1 MFHGVDPK
9 FICPPICGLSLI
21 LLTCAG
27 MSLQLLYVATGK
39 ASKLA
44 TNDFVRDR
52 LSSAN
57 CGHLPLAG
65 ELLAGAAAGL
75 SNVILSNPL
84 EIVKATK
91 NCVNLN
97 LLYIGWLVQIRLQC
111 AGQYSTP
118 VTDTPGSVYRA
129 LGRRNLGLGLT
140 ACCLRDVPF
149 AMFYF
154 PAYAHLKSRLADD
167 TGYNSPSSI
176 FLAGALASAPA
187 AVLVTPMDM
196 IKTRIQVVR
205 RPGQTEYHGVMD
217 AASKIY
223 REEGVKAFWKGN
235 DHIIL
240 CFHDD
245 EINSFFLEFWNRH

>member
-1 MFHGVDPK
+1 M
-9 FICPPICGLSLI
+9 
-21 LLTCAG
+21 
-27 MSLQLLYVATGK
+27 
-39 ASKLA
+39 
-44 TNDFVRDR
+44 
-52 LSSAN
+52 
-57 CGHLPLAG
+57 
-65 ELLAGAAAGL
+65 
-75 SNVILSNPL
+75 
-84 EIVKATK
+84 
-91 NCVNLN
+91 
-97 LLYIGWLVQIRLQC
+97 
-111 AGQYSTP
+111 
-118 VTDTPGSVYRA
+118 YRA

-205 RPGQTEYHGVMD
+205 QPGQTEYHGVMD

-240 CFHDD
+240 CFH
-245 EINSFFLEFWNRH
+245 EISSFLPFL